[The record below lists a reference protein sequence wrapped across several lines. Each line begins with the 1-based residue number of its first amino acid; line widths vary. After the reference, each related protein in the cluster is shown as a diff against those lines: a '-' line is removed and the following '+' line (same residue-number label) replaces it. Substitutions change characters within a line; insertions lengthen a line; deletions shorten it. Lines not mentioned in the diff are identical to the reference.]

1 MVAQNTSQKAGTDNP
16 RAKPRNSGLDCKL
29 QRVCYGEP
37 APIALVP
44 QTHAQDGQLASHR
57 ARAPP
62 GHCPVPPMVG
72 TKNITALLRCGVAI
86 WPMSARGL
94 GCVKTP
100 ALAADVETFWRNC
113 ISGSRRCCTPRDSM
127 PCGRIGFSP

>member
-1 MVAQNTSQKAGTDNP
+1 MVAQNTSQNARTDNP
-16 RAKPRNSGLDCKL
+16 RAKPINSGLDCKL

-72 TKNITALLRCGVAI
+72 TKNIPPLLPPAVPICPI
-86 WPMSARGL
+86 S
-94 GCVKTP
+94 
-100 ALAADVETFWRNC
+100 ALALGLFN
-113 ISGSRRCCTPRDSM
+113 PL
-127 PCGRIGFSP
+127 